1 MAWQLFWTFW
11 PLDRVHVSHLHF
23 MLDYNTLLVVLK
35 ERIME
40 MCSGHTDKFSC
51 IKCYPEKGYKKMGG
65 NQNNTKIYCKESTSK
80 AWKLHNG
87 VRKENCERL
96 ILRFLAW
103 LIGGMTMWLAE
114 MVIWRNR
121 GRLCELFL
129 NDYLW
134 QNLLKNAKTFNWL
147 NIFPPVSIIAFLKRV
162 NIASFH
168 SNWWCRC
175 REEMICEVFPHSTSV
190 APPKSDSHFVL
201 QVLEMLLQSERD
213 FSFFWH

>member
-103 LIGGMTMWLAE
+103 LIGGMTMIGRNGNMKKQRKIMWALSKWLSLTE
-114 MVIWRNR
+114 PTKE
-121 GRLCELFL
+121 C
-129 NDYLW
+129 
-134 QNLLKNAKTFNWL
+134 
-147 NIFPPVSIIAFLKRV
+147 
-162 NIASFH
+162 
-168 SNWWCRC
+168 
-175 REEMICEVFPHSTSV
+175 
-190 APPKSDSHFVL
+190 
-201 QVLEMLLQSERD
+201 
-213 FSFFWH
+213 